1 MSIVVREA
9 TDGEVDALAS
19 LSTQLGYPA
28 DAATMRE
35 RLRRVQSLRAGCVL
49 VAVDDGSVV
58 GWTHVVERVQ
68 LEDAPLAEIAGLIV
82 EGTMRGSGVG
92 AQLLQAAE
100 AWARER
106 GYMRM
111 RVRSNVM
118 RERAH
123 RFYEREGYVGV
134 KRQVVFEKVLG

>member
-9 TDGEVDALAS
+9 TDGDVDALAS

-28 DAATMRE
+28 DASTMRE
-35 RLRRVQSLRAGCVL
+35 RLRRVQSLRAGCVF
-49 VAVDDGSVV
+49 VAVEDGSVV